1 MSKTVEQQI
10 QDILNEYVK
19 EVQEVTERDLKKA
32 ATDTAK
38 QLRST
43 SPKEHGDYAKS
54 WTYKKNENGGY
65 IVYNKKYGWKTHLLE
80 NGHMIRNR
88 RRGPSLGRVNGIKH
102 IEPAAEQ
109 GADKLIKDLKID
121 LQRI

>member
-1 MSKTVEQQI
+1 M
-10 QDILNEYVK
+10 QDILNEYAK
-19 EVQEVTERDLKKA
+19 EVQEVTQKDLKKA
-32 ATDTAK
+32 AADTAK

-54 WTYKKNENGGY
+54 WRYKKNENGGY
-65 IVYNKKYGWKTHLLE
+65 TVYNKEYWWKTHLLE

-88 RRGPSLGRVNGIKH
+88 RKGPSLGRVNGIKH

-109 GADKLIKDLKID
+109 GAENLIRDLKND
-121 LQRI
+121 LQQKG